1 MCKKRSSF
9 EDRIASLLEK
19 NKVEYEYEPKD
30 KRLKYSVPSSTHTYT
45 PDFVIGSKFYETK
58 GYIRTI
64 QERRKYV
71 YIQEQNPDIE
81 LIMVFQ
87 NPDLPIRKGS
97 KTTYK
102 EWFSKRGIRSI
113 TQEELIKELKC

>member
-1 MCKKRSSF
+1 MGRKRSSF
-9 EDRIASLLEK
+9 EDRISKILDVK
-19 NKVEYEYEPKD
+19 GIDYEYEPKD
-30 KRLKYSVPSSTHTYT
+30 KRLKYSVPSSEHTYT

-71 YIQEQNPDIE
+71 YIQKQNPDIE
-81 LIMVFQ
+81 LVMVFQ